1 MEEEFDNTLVVKIEN
16 GNEITIQVL
25 DIVEEN
31 PFNKTFIIY
40 NVPGDDS
47 VFASIL
53 NEGEN
58 DYSLDTIED
67 EMELDFINDL
77 IKETVGESE

>member
-77 IKETVGESE
+77 IKETIGESE